1 MRRKEGKILE
11 LETTLPLKYKLL
23 IFLAVFS
30 VIMIVFGVILETKCK
45 IKQFNVTGNTW
56 YSSEEITE
64 ALQTNYFDKYSVFL
78 KLHYMFKSTPE
89 MAFIDRISI
98 KFESAD
104 TISVRVYEKNI
115 VGCVYEMGD
124 YLYFDKDGYVVSS
137 RSEQMNNVPR
147 IDGLAY
153 KTLTVNKK
161 LEVQSDD
168 MFDVIL
174 DITQL
179 IDKYEVAIDTI
190 GFDENQNITLY
201 CTDENQVYLGKRDSY
216 DAVIQALPNILAAAE
231 EKTAIY
237 RLDMSEF
244 TPTNTTIS
252 AEFIKNDNE
261 EGNDNGSSEEAGGEN
276 SGGENGSGENG
287 GAENGTDPDNRTD
300 PEEGGAA
307 DPDN

>member
-1 MRRKEGKILE
+1 MKKRKEGKILE
-11 LETTLPLKYKLL
+11 LETTLPLRYKLL

-30 VIMIVFGVILETKCK
+30 VIIIVFAVILETKCK
-45 IKQFNVTGNTW
+45 ITQFNVTGNTW
-56 YSSEEITE
+56 YSSEEITQ

-137 RSEQMNNVPR
+137 RASQMNNVPR
-147 IDGLAY
+147 IDGLSY

-168 MFDVIL
+168 LFDVIL

-179 IDKYEVAIDTI
+179 IDKYEVAVDTI
-190 GFDENQNITLY
+190 SFDDEQNITLY

-244 TPTNTTIS
+244 TPDNTTIS
-252 AEFIKNDNE
+252 AEFIKNYDEDE
-261 EGNDNGSSEEAGGEN
+261 EDGGGDGTDDENNGDGNGGGE
-276 SGGENGSGENG
+276 E
-287 GAENGTDPDNRTD
+287 
-300 PEEGGAA
+300 PEPEGGAA
-307 DPDN
+307 EPDN